1 MAQIGFQY
9 QEIANTFTFTVRKGY
24 LLSPHNKPLE
34 GDSQTRQLPHPVVSA
49 PPKTKPTSKLKKSP
63 IAPIII
69 RVYYFL

>member
-9 QEIANTFTFTVRKGY
+9 QEIANTFTFRVRNGGRLY
-24 LLSPHNKPLE
+24 RYGKPLE
-34 GDSQTRQLPHPVVSA
+34 GDSQARQSPHPVVSA